1 MMIAQLRI
9 AAIAVALASLPAVAG
24 AQQPA
29 RPREQPP
36 ALGTPKAF
44 TLPARREF
52 TLANGMKVTFV
63 PFGKIPKV
71 GVFNAVRTGNIDED
85 ASHTALADVTGELMR
100 GGTTTRSA
108 LQVAELGAGMGGSVV
123 VSIGV
128 DVSQIGGTALA
139 ERGPDMVRLVA
150 DVTRNPRFPE
160 SELPRIIAGRVRNI
174 SIARSQ
180 PATLARESFAKAI
193 YGDHPYGRY
202 FPTEAMLKSF
212 TVAQVLDF
220 YDRNFGAARS
230 HLYVIGVFDQGAM
243 EKAVRE
249 SFGDWKAGPPASVNP
264 ASPRSAPMVTLI
276 DRPNAPQST
285 IMMGLPVLA
294 PTARDFI
301 ALRVTD
307 ALLGGSFGSRITTNI
322 REAKGYTYSP
332 QSSLATNPGSATWD
346 EYADVTT
353 KFTGASIKEILGEV
367 ERLQKDAPPAAEL
380 EGIKNNM
387 IGIFT
392 IQNASRNGIAGQLV
406 NADVLGLGD
415 DYLSSYVSRV
425 SSVTAAD
432 VQRVAREQIKPDR
445 MTIVVVGDKKTVEE
459 QLAPYTKPVL

>member
-1 MMIAQLRI
+1 M
-9 AAIAVALASLPAVAG
+9 
-24 AQQPA
+24 
-29 RPREQPP
+29 RE
-36 ALGTPKAF
+36 
-44 TLPARREF
+44 
-52 TLANGMKVTFV
+52 
-63 PFGKIPKV
+63 
-71 GVFNAVRTGNIDED
+71 
-85 ASHTALADVTGELMR
+85 
-100 GGTTTRSA
+100 GTTTRSA
-108 LQVAELGAGMGGSVV
+108 LQVAELGAGMGGSVL

-180 PATLARESFAKAI
+180 PGTLAHESFAKAI
-193 YGDHPYGRY
+193 YGDHPFGRY
-202 FPTEAMLKSF
+202 FPTEALLKSY
-212 TVAQVLDF
+212 TVAQVREF

-294 PTARDFI
+294 PTAPDFI

-332 QSSLATNPGSATWD
+332 RSSLTTNPGSATWD

-415 DYLSSYVSRV
+415 DYLSSYVGRV
-425 SSVTAAD
+425 SAVTAAD

-459 QLAPYTKPVL
+459 QLAPYTKPVP